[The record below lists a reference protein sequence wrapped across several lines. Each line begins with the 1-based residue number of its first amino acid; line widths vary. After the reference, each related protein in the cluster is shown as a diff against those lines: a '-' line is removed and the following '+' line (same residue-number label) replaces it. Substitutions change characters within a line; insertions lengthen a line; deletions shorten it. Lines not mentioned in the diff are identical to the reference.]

1 MNVCLSVNN
10 LLKTKTMEETKEE
23 KQFRIKQWIIFG
35 ILMGIALISV
45 WGLYSTARPYIDD
58 AGKLLRYLIMAV
70 IVIIGTYIWAVIT
83 SIPPKPP
90 KKS

>member
-10 LLKTKTMEETKEE
+10 LLKTKNMEDPDKI
-23 KQFRIKQWIIFG
+23 KKFRIQQMIIFG

-58 AGKLLRYLIMAV
+58 AGKLIRYLIMAV